1 MTYGTIN
8 ADVIGTSVANTS
20 LGAGNASTLKN
31 RIINGAMVISQYNGT
46 AFNITANDGYCI
58 DRWKYNSTQNGKG
71 SLQQIS
77 TSGNA
82 ASAGF
87 SNALA
92 FTSNSAYSVVTGD
105 SIAFL
110 QNIEGFNSSDLQFG
124 TSSAKTITLSAWVY
138 SSLTGTF
145 GGAIS
150 NSAVNRSYPFSYT
163 ISSANTWT
171 QISITIAGDTS
182 GTWIGATNGIGLR
195 VFFSIGAGATFSGTA
210 GTWASADYR
219 SCTGATSVVGT
230 NGATFYITGVQLEV
244 GSSATGYEYRQ
255 YGQELALCQR
265 YFQSTFPIGIAPQ
278 QNYGS
283 VYELYAVCTQGSATG
298 TKFVVPMRATPSTIT
313 TYNPFASNASF
324 RQANSSTDVSV
335 VPSQA
340 TSTGVSAWGGS
351 FSPTIALHGNW
362 SATAEL

>member
-1 MTYGTIN
+1 
-8 ADVIGTSVANTS
+8 
-20 LGAGNASTLKN
+20 L
-31 RIINGAMVISQYNGT
+31 
-46 AFNITANDGYCI
+46 
-58 DRWKYNSTQNGKG
+58 
-71 SLQQIS
+71 
-77 TSGNA
+77 
-82 ASAGF
+82 
-87 SNALA
+87 
-92 FTSNSAYSVVTGD
+92 SAYSSGA
-105 SIAFL
+105 SEQFIFRQL
-110 QNIEGFNSSDLQFG
+110 IEGYNVADLGWG
-124 TSSAKTITLSAWVY
+124 TANAKTITVSFWVQ

-145 GGAIS
+145 GGS
-150 NSAVNRSYPFSYT
+150 VLNSDASRCYPFSF
-163 ISSANTWT
+163 SLPVANTWT
-171 QISITIAGDTS
+171 QISVTIAGDTT
-182 GTWIGATNGIGLR
+182 GTWLTTNGIGINL
-195 VFFSIGAGATFSGTA
+195 TFNMGSGSSLLGTA
-210 GTWASADYR
+210 GVWGSTYY
-219 SCTGATSVVGT
+219 TGVTGNQSIVGT